1 MVDRRLY
8 QNALAF
14 AARKHRGQFRIGGA
28 PYITHPVAVA
38 EILKEEG
45 CGTETVVTGLLH
57 DLLEDTDAKESEI
70 EAIAGERVLRAV
82 RTLTKTP
89 GYVMADYV
97 AAIRDDPIAFAVKGV
112 DRLHNLRCAVLC
124 GESFRRRYAAESRLW
139 YWDFHPLIPR
149 AVGELEKTLE
159 K

>member
-1 MVDRRLY
+1 MVDQRLY
-8 QNALAF
+8 QKALAF
-14 AARKHRGQFRIGGA
+14 AAQKHRGQFRIGGA

-38 EILKEEG
+38 EILEKEG
-45 CGTETVVTGLLH
+45 CGTETVVTGLFH

-124 GESFRRRYAAESRLW
+124 GESFRRRYVSESKLW
-139 YWDFHPLIPR
+139 YWDFHPLIPE
-149 AVGELEKTLE
+149 AIGELEKTLE

>member
-1 MVDRRLY
+1 MVDRRLR

-38 EILKEEG
+38 EILEEEG

-112 DRLHNLRCAVLC
+112 DRLHKPPLGLIHPGILQQRP
-124 GESFRRRYAAESRLW
+124 GHGQMAAAANGLHHQLHVE
-139 YWDFHPLIPR
+139 
-149 AVGELEKTLE
+149 AAQ
-159 K
+159 